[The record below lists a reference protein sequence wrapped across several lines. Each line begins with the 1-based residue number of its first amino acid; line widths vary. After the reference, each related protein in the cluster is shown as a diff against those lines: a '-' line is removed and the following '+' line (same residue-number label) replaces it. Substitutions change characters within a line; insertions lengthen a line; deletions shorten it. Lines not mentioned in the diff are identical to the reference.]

1 MPLVDLK
8 NIYVN
13 FGKEKILDNISFNID
28 YQKIITLIGPNG
40 AGKSTLARA
49 ILGLIKISSG
59 TILKKKNLR
68 ISYIPQK
75 ICFNPNFPIT
85 VEQFMHLNINKH
97 NKNIIHMLKQVHSE
111 HLLKQSVHSLSC
123 GELQKI
129 LLARVLLTVPHLL
142 VLDEPD
148 HGLDMNGQI
157 LLYQLINKIHRILSC
172 SIFMISHNL
181 HIVMAKTHEVICLN
195 RSILCRGTP
204 KMISDHPSFI
214 KIFGNYYKQQYALY
228 CHNHN
233 DKNSLI

>member
-40 AGKSTLARA
+40 A
-49 ILGLIKISSG
+49 
-59 TILKKKNLR
+59 
-68 ISYIPQK
+68 
-75 ICFNPNFPIT
+75 

-157 LLYQLINKIHRILSC
+157 LLYQLINKIHHTLSHASLLGIALRLVMS
-172 SIFMISHNL
+172 SIVQEAL
-181 HIVMAKTHEVICLN
+181 
-195 RSILCRGTP
+195 
-204 KMISDHPSFI
+204 
-214 KIFGNYYKQQYALY
+214 IFGLSIKFIGAFTATSLFIVPSATARFYAKSPETNIAAQLA
-228 CHNHN
+228 
-233 DKNSLI
+233 